1 VEDVKIA
8 GRIVIEIE
16 RAGCIVI
23 EIERA
28 GCIVIEIDAAV
39 SRVVARLSS
48 AQCQHAPPA
57 LASGAWWVVRV
68 L

>member
-1 VEDVKIA
+1 VEDVKI
-8 GRIVIEIE
+8 
-16 RAGCIVI
+16 AGCIVI

-48 AQCQHAPPA
+48 APCQHAPPA

>member
-8 GRIVIEIE
+8 GR
-16 RAGCIVI
+16 IVI

-39 SRVVARLSS
+39 SRVVARLSR

-57 LASGAWWVVRV
+57 LASGAGWVVRV